1 MDDKAD
7 FMTERI
13 TKDNG
18 TAFLPSRYTLK
29 SKNDAIIQP
38 YKTYEL
44 FYEITFHVIQKL
56 GLYEDIGSPGEIM
69 KKLGE
74 LDFCESKN
82 AQSATPAESD
92 PADDVWINIPDEKG
106 GNNVL

>member
-18 TAFLPSRYTLK
+18 TAFLPSRYSLK

-74 LDFCESKN
+74 LDFCESK
-82 AQSATPAESD
+82 QQEK
-92 PADDVWINIPDEKG
+92 PDEIEEEMPF
-106 GNNVL
+106 N